1 MAIKKNIPLLIKLF
15 FAIEI
20 LLGLAYIVIHVF
32 PVYPTLFLFLDLDG
46 EVNIP
51 TWFSSAQLLMV
62 GVLMMV
68 FVIGKYQ
75 QNERAY
81 TMLLGSLG
89 FTFLSLDEFVQLHE
103 LFGAICDIL
112 LRDRKETIFQKT
124 GFWMVFLAPIFLGLF
139 WVWWRSMKYY
149 LVGFAGKGKLLMG
162 MLVFVGGAT
171 VVEIFSN
178 FAQGNLMVV
187 GVLVEELGEMAGIT
201 LFLWG
206 VYELCISH
214 KISID
219 FTYSA
224 GDKKYL
230 FQDRTVRDS
239 PLCVKPKSTS

>member
-1 MAIKKNIPLLIKLF
+1 
-15 FAIEI
+15 
-20 LLGLAYIVIHVF
+20 
-32 PVYPTLFLFLDLDG
+32 
-46 EVNIP
+46 
-51 TWFSSAQLLMV
+51 
-62 GVLMMV
+62 
-68 FVIGKYQ
+68 
-75 QNERAY
+75 
-81 TMLLGSLG
+81 
-89 FTFLSLDEFVQLHE
+89 
-103 LFGAICDIL
+103 
-112 LRDRKETIFQKT
+112 
-124 GFWMVFLAPIFLGLF
+124 
-139 WVWWRSMKYY
+139 MKYY